1 LAARPD
7 ETTIPLDALTRD
19 NEIRWHRER
28 AMRRLVILATI
39 LFTAFPASAQIIGGQ
54 EIVVTASRREAK
66 DYDDHVPAIGLRRV
80 ADFAVQEVVVVGDTR
95 DPDKR
100 HDEIFAMIRGAIELA
115 AKRGGIELATGE
127 MIVEPLTLANYRNL
141 TLRSDG
147 RPDSDRTSFLIKTRL
162 TGGADAK
169 AALDRISAFVKAV
182 PAVGR
187 AELKADG
194 DLTLSVV
201 GPDQYRGQI
210 VDLVAADARA
220 TAARLGPDYAV
231 EAKGLDR
238 PVEWS
243 RASLTE
249 VLLYVPYAYSIVPNR

>member
-1 LAARPD
+1 
-7 ETTIPLDALTRD
+7 
-19 NEIRWHRER
+19 
-28 AMRRLVILATI
+28 MRRTYILAFAM
-39 LFTAFPASAQIIGGQ
+39 LSAVPAVAQVIGNQ
-54 EIVVTASRREAK
+54 EIVVTGLRREAS
-66 DYDDHVPAIGLRRV
+66 DYDERIPAVGLRRV
-80 ADFAVQEVVVVGDTR
+80 ADYAVQEVVITGDTR

-100 HDEIFAMIRGAIELA
+100 HDEIYQMIRGAIELA
-115 AKRGGIELATGE
+115 QKKGGIELATGE
-127 MIVEPLTLANYRNL
+127 MIIEPLTLANYRNL
-141 TLRSDG
+141 TLKNDG
-147 RPDSDRTSFLIKTRL
+147 RPDSDKTSFLIKTRL
-162 TGGADAK
+162 SGDVDAK
-169 AALDRISAFVKAV
+169 EALNRISAFMKAV

-187 AELKADG
+187 AEMKPAG

-201 GPDQYRGQI
+201 GPDQYRAQI

-249 VLLYVPYAYSIVPNR
+249 VFLYVPYSYSVVPKK